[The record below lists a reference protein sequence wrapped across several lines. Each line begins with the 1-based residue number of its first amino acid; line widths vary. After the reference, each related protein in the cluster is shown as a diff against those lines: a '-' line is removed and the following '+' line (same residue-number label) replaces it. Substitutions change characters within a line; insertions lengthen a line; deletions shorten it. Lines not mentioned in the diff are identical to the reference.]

1 MEGCEPVSTTDSKA
15 KHNQEINPRIKMK
28 YDSKSILKS
37 MYRRILSAA
46 DNRMPNIS
54 PKKVGRDLKRI
65 EVAKWKEAQRI
76 LAKERS
82 SMRDESSLIS
92 CPAAI
97 GKTTRKLLDM
107 TVAELAEG
115 VFLTSQWTI
124 ISPFLSESVCEEVK
138 AKVIQNTL
146 ALTIDELTDVSLT
159 SSWHILEPLLPEKI
173 QMEVRIAR
181 DVRIEEMRAFAEQ
194 SFLEDELEVLEYRM
208 RGQAYVPWKSAEVW
222 TQMNA

>member
-1 MEGCEPVSTTDSKA
+1 
-15 KHNQEINPRIKMK
+15 MK

-65 EVAKWKEAQRI
+65 GVAKWKEAQRI

-82 SMRDESSLIS
+82 SMRKEKIFLHDESSLTS
-92 CPAAI
+92 CPIAI

-124 ISPFLSESVCEEVK
+124 ISPFLPESVCEEVK

-159 SSWHILEPLLPEKI
+159 SSWHILEPLLPEKV

-208 RGQAYVPWKSAEVW
+208 RSQAYVPWKSAEVW
-222 TQMNA
+222 VQMNA